1 MQINTQELNIK
12 KIKNDISDGNPRRK
26 NDDLLYVYYI
36 KLNKERKDEQFTK
49 YLGWIESSKYVY
61 NLYAS
66 NNSPKKE
73 DAINSNI
80 FK

>member
-49 YLGWIESSKYVY
+49 YLG
-61 NLYAS
+61 
-66 NNSPKKE
+66 
-73 DAINSNI
+73 
-80 FK
+80 